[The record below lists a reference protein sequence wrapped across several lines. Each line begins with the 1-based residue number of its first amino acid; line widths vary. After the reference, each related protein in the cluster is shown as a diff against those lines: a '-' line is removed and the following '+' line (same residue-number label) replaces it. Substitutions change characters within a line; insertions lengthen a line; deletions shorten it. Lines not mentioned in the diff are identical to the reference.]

1 MSEPRFKPCMQDLLP
16 QLCSGL
22 CRCINRAATEA
33 SPRIRRET
41 WHEIVREYQDSPCLS
56 GRDSFHGLQQM
67 LAEVSEI
74 RPTILIEWSA
84 DRISRDPSTVE
95 VTKKSLRD
103 AGCGVE
109 YIAGGSREDTPEG
122 RLIESFFDGLE
133 GAASAQ

>member
-1 MSEPRFKPCMQDLLP
+1 M
-16 QLCSGL
+16 
-22 CRCINRAATEA
+22 
-33 SPRIRRET
+33 
-41 WHEIVREYQDSPCLS
+41 REYQDSPCLS
-56 GRDSFHGLQQM
+56 GRDSFHDLQQM